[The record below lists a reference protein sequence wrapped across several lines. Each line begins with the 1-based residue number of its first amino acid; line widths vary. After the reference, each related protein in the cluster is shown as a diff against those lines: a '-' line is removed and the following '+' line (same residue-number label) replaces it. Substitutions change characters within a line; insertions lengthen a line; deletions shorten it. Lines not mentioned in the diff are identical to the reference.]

1 MSCVGSREQR
11 CHSFREEKC
20 EPGVECLKSL
30 QGSATVEKL
39 GEEGDRV
46 PLVKVAH
53 VNDVIPGTAKV
64 VQAGQTTCALFNLGG
79 TFYATNNKCTHMG
92 GPLGEGKVEGNVV
105 TCPWHGSRF
114 DIRTGEGRGAS
125 GTAAGGRISR
135 ENSGPIG
142 VCRNPLT
149 DPAGSFAGPSTF
161 LSSQGGNNG
170 SGCR

>member
-1 MSCVGSREQR
+1 MGILGLFNGERFCPVWAAGSSGAI
-11 CHSFREEKC
+11 CSEEKC
-20 EPGVECLKSL
+20 EPGVEYLKSL

-64 VQAGQTTCALFNLGG
+64 VQAGQTTCALFNLSG

-114 DIRTGEGRGAS
+114 DIRTGEVV
-125 GTAAGGRISR
+125 
-135 ENSGPIG
+135 GP
-142 VCRNPLT
+142 
-149 DPAGSFAGPSTF
+149 PARRPVVAYPVKIQDQSVFVEIP
-161 LSSQGGNNG
+161 
-170 SGCR
+170 

>member
-1 MSCVGSREQR
+1 MFFHGDIGVVQWRTLLSCVGSREQR

-46 PLVKVAH
+46 PLVKVAY

-64 VQAGQTTCALFNLGG
+64 VQAGQTTCALFNLSG

-114 DIRTGEGRGAS
+114 DIRTGEVV
-125 GTAAGGRISR
+125 
-135 ENSGPIG
+135 GP
-142 VCRNPLT
+142 
-149 DPAGSFAGPSTF
+149 PARRPVVRYPVKIQDQSVFVEIP
-161 LSSQGGNNG
+161 
-170 SGCR
+170 